1 MYSPK
6 NPYYSAMTVRSGIHK
21 PIFRKGGPKE
31 IEEKE
36 KEKNSPLS
44 DIDISKMMKGFGDG
58 SKGEYTADDW
68 AAASLSINYEI
79 VTRIGPRVPRIYAPH
94 VY

>member
-21 PIFRKGGPKE
+21 PIFRKGGPKAAE
-31 IEEKE
+31 E

-44 DIDISKMMKGFGDG
+44 DIDISKMMKGLGGD
-58 SKGEYTADDW
+58 SKGVSREKNH
-68 AAASLSINYEI
+68 IFFI
-79 VTRIGPRVPRIYAPH
+79 QMFRRRV
-94 VY
+94 VWN